1 MHKLIDRNT
10 GVEIFVADDR
20 VEEYLEAGHTLP
32 DAPPKAE
39 DKPKPKRKKSSK
51 KEG

>member
-1 MHKLIDRNT
+1 MRRLIDRVT

-32 DAPPKAE
+32 DPPPKATE
-39 DKPKPKRKKSSK
+39 KPKPRRKKTK